1 MAARLDLGAI
11 VTRPSMRNQE
21 PCWHRFPV
29 TMLCLLIVSSS
40 SKTSVYV
47 NEYGHCL
54 QPLAGVVGISEF
66 QMPPSRGRA
75 CDIKFAR
82 SGLALSSC
90 GWSPSRRTNTFSR
103 PACIKIADLRHHP
116 GTSQPEGRNGCGSR
130 DLANTGI
137 VVDSWYRGAGAGYL
151 YEAEN

>member
-1 MAARLDLGAI
+1 M
-11 VTRPSMRNQE
+11 
-21 PCWHRFPV
+21 
-29 TMLCLLIVSSS
+29 
-40 SKTSVYV
+40 

-54 QPLAGVVGISEF
+54 KPLAGVTKGFRNSKCHLHG
-66 QMPPSRGRA
+66 GRRV

-82 SGLALSSC
+82 LGLALSSC

-137 VVDSWYRGAGAGYL
+137 VVDSWYRGAGAGYTRL
-151 YEAEN
+151 RLTYKRHSFEASNCDSSLLLVEFLTLSRLCDRPRTLGKS